1 MKKIIII
8 KHGGGELAN
17 QLWNYLSIYA
27 CGLDKKVSVQNP
39 SFFEYHSFFNF
50 LSKESLTTRVFSQ
63 FFKTPRRRSHCI
75 NRLGRTLYALRTRII
90 TCIHHRCLV
99 SSENNTNKIIYID
112 PTQSLLGSYT
122 TCNTLYFSGWLF
134 RNPVG
139 LITFARE
146 LHTAFTPQQK
156 IIDKVQSIVAP
167 LRLQYPHII
176 GLHIR
181 QSDYAD
187 FKNGTFVITQDRA
200 RTLMQEYIRE
210 KSLDV
215 SKTLFIITSDG
226 PIVGDLFKD
235 LNTYI
240 SKESSVVD
248 LFLLSSTDTIL
259 GSNSSFGAF
268 ASWYGNI
275 PHIVMNNDVIDWNY
289 YADKKTFF
297 ENKYLTLAH
306 F

>member
-1 MKKIIII
+1 MKRIIIL

-27 CGLDKKVSVQNP
+27 CGLDKKIPVQNP

-50 LSKESLTTRVFSQ
+50 LPKESLITRLFSQ
-63 FFKTPRRRSHCI
+63 FFKTPRRRSHPI
-75 NRLGRTLYALRTRII
+75 NRLARIKYALRAKVI
-90 TCIHHRCLV
+90 TCIHHRCII
-99 SSENNTNKIIYID
+99 SSEHNSNKVIYID
-112 PTQSLLGSYT
+112 PTQNLLESYM

-134 RNPVG
+134 RNPLG
-139 LITFARE
+139 LLRFTHE

-156 IIDKVQSIVAP
+156 IVDKVQSIVAP
-167 LRLQYPHII
+167 LRLQYTHIT

-200 RTLMQEYIRE
+200 RTIMQEYIRE
-210 KSLDV
+210 KVLDI
-215 SKTLFIITSDG
+215 SKTLFIVTSDG
-226 PIVGDLFKD
+226 PITRDLFKGF
-235 LNTYI
+235 NIYI

-248 LFLLSSTDTIL
+248 LFLLSTTDTIL

-275 PHIVMNNDVIDWNY
+275 PHIVMNNNVIDWNY
-289 YADKKTFF
+289 YNDKKTFF